1 MMLFSPIEQVH
12 YMYNPSHFVENRA
25 DVLGALLKAHP
36 LATLVTL
43 SHEGLVANY
52 IPLVLRQDGTAFGTL
67 VGHVARANP
76 VWSATDLGVN
86 ALACFQGPQVYISP
100 SLYATKQ
107 EHGKV
112 VPTWN
117 YVAVQASGPLTI
129 HDDADWIRA
138 QVTELT
144 QQQEAHRKAPWAV
157 DDAPRSYTDTMIRA
171 LVGISIPVVA
181 MTGKWKVSQN
191 QPPINRTSVAEG
203 LSQSPQET
211 SQLMAALVRQS
222 AQDAARKS

>member
-1 MMLFSPIEQVH
+1 MMLPPTIERALA
-12 YMYNPSHFVENRA
+12 MYNPTHFVENRA
-25 DVLGALLKAHP
+25 DVLQALVKAYP

-43 SHEGLVANY
+43 SNGGLVANY
-52 IPLVLRQDGTAFGTL
+52 IPLLLRQDGTAFGTL

-76 VWSATDLGVN
+76 LWGATDLGVDV
-86 ALACFQGPQVYISP
+86 LACFQGPQVYISP

-117 YVAVQASGPLTI
+117 YVVVQASGPLTV

-144 QQQEAHRKAPWAV
+144 QQQEADRAAPWGV

-171 LVGISIPVVA
+171 LVGISISV
-181 MTGKWKVSQN
+181 MTITGKWKVSQN
-191 QPPINRTSVAEG
+191 QPPVNRTSVAEA
-203 LSQSPQET
+203 LAQSPQES
-211 SQLMAALVRQS
+211 SQ
-222 AQDAARKS
+222 

>member
-1 MMLFSPIEQVH
+1 
-12 YMYNPSHFVENRA
+12 MYNPSHFVEDRLE
-25 DVLGALLKAHP
+25 VLQALVKAHP

-43 SHEGLVANY
+43 TREGLVANY
-52 IPLVLRQDGTAFGTL
+52 IPLLLRHDGSAFGTL

-76 VWSATDLGVN
+76 AWSATDLGVDV
-86 ALACFQGPQVYISP
+86 LACFQGPQVYISP

-117 YVAVQASGPLTI
+117 YVAVQARGPLTV
-129 HDDADWIRA
+129 HDDADWVRS

-144 QQQEAHRKAPWAV
+144 LQQEAQRQTPWAV

-171 LVGISIPVVA
+171 LVGISIPVKA
-181 MTGKWKVSQN
+181 MAGKWKVSQN
-191 QPPINRTSVAEG
+191 QPRVNRDSVAEG
-203 LSQSPQET
+203 LVQCPDPASQT
-211 SQLMAALVRQS
+211 MASLVVQGAHGNAL
-222 AQDAARKS
+222 KL

>member
-1 MMLFSPIEQVH
+1 
-12 YMYNPSHFVENRA
+12 MYNPSHFVENRA
-25 DVLGALLKAHP
+25 DVLHALVKTHP

-43 SHEGLVANY
+43 TQDGLVANY
-52 IPLVLRQDGTAFGTL
+52 IPLLLRHDGSAFGTL

-76 VWSATDLGVN
+76 IWSATDLGVD

-100 SLYATKQ
+100 SLYTTKQ

-117 YVAVQASGPLTI
+117 YVAVQARGPLTV
-129 HDDADWIRA
+129 HDDADWVRA

-144 QQQEAHRKAPWAV
+144 RQQEAQRVTPWAV

-171 LVGISIPVVA
+171 LVGISIPVKA

-191 QPPINRTSVAEG
+191 QPSVNRDSVAAG
-203 LSQSPQET
+203 LALCPGEASQA
-211 SQLMAALVRQS
+211 MAALV
-222 AQDAARKS
+222 AQGAGALGAR